1 MGCVFKFLI
10 LASVFLSLGQST
22 LAEDWGSKSGREQAL
37 EELKDFDPSVRRG
50 ALGRLAETG
59 VDEDVPYM
67 LRLLRD
73 DNFSVRG
80 MADQAITGLWLRL
93 DNLSAKRLFVKAI
106 GALQSGQAKQ
116 AIVHLD
122 AVIEAE
128 PSFSEAWNKRG
139 DAWLRLDDLDRAL
152 ADYEVALKLN
162 PYHYGVMQSCASIWM
177 ERSQARKA
185 YNYLSQA
192 IAINPNL
199 DHLIPVIVDLEERL
213 ENDRI

>member
-1 MGCVFKFLI
+1 M
-10 LASVFLSLGQST
+10 FLSLGQST

-50 ALGRLAETG
+50 ALARLAETG

-213 ENDRI
+213 ENDSI

>member
-1 MGCVFKFLI
+1 
-10 LASVFLSLGQST
+10 
-22 LAEDWGSKSGREQAL
+22 
-37 EELKDFDPSVRRG
+37 
-50 ALGRLAETG
+50 
-59 VDEDVPYM
+59 
-67 LRLLRD
+67 
-73 DNFSVRG
+73 

-106 GALQSGQAKQ
+106 GALQSGKSEQ
-116 AIVHLD
+116 AIEYLD
-122 AVIEAE
+122 TVIEAE

-139 DAWLRLDDLDRAL
+139 DAWLRLGELDRAL
-152 ADYEVALKLN
+152 ADYEIALKLN

-213 ENDRI
+213 DNDRI

>member
-50 ALGRLAETG
+50 ALARLEETG